1 MSWNHLEQV
10 YPPKIVKQVKC
21 WTDSK
26 EFPTEQKL
34 WIFKIKLYFEWA
46 ESMIKK
52 YFCGTKLLSEDVF
65 RKFESLL
72 KYNTKVETKYLV
84 SVKTLQITCRQRCA
98 FNS

>member
-1 MSWNHLEQV
+1 
-10 YPPKIVKQVKC
+10 
-21 WTDSK
+21 
-26 EFPTEQKL
+26 
-34 WIFKIKLYFEWA
+34 
-46 ESMIKK
+46 MIKK